1 MRATIPNLQEFR
13 NGYEEYEKHEK
24 RDAMYK
30 IATFLVDHF
39 WGQPSDMADALGV
52 LLLTWNQSF
61 YRYGYFDFELLEKC
75 ITDNLQKIES
85 FKNKDIASFSRS
97 DEHDMKDLFNK
108 FNEALRID
116 SIRFSDENKKEK
128 YTEKNLK
135 KILNE
140 LDIDFSGTNL
150 KELYTSIKSSK
161 LENAVD
167 FVKGPQK
174 DSIEITISELAL
186 EEKQKLMSLD
196 KKTKIIMRSP
206 VSAAKALHLLAPK
219 FFPLWDDKIARAYK
233 CNYNTNPAEKYISFC
248 KITKT
253 MADKVKDYDI
263 QSDRAIIKLLD
274 EYNFS
279 KYTKKWI

>member
-1 MRATIPNLQEFR
+1 MRVVIPNQEDFC
-13 NGYEEYEKHEK
+13 NGYKEYERHEK

-30 IATFLVDHF
+30 IATFLISHY
-39 WGQPSDMADALGV
+39 WGKPSEMADALGV

-75 ITDNLQKIES
+75 ITDNLKKIES
-85 FKNKDIASFSRS
+85 FKSRDIASFSTS
-97 DEHDMKDLFNK
+97 DEQNMKDLFNK

-116 SIRFSDENKKEK
+116 SIRFSDRNRKKK
-128 YTEKNLK
+128 YTKKNLQR
-135 KILNE
+135 ILNE
-140 LDIDFSGTNL
+140 LGINFSGTNL
-150 KELYTSIKSSK
+150 KELYISLKSSK
-161 LENAVD
+161 IKNAID

-174 DSIEITISELAL
+174 DSIEITISELPL

-196 KKTKIIMRSP
+196 KKMKIIMKSP
-206 VSAAKALHLLAPK
+206 VSVAKALHLLAPK
-219 FFPLWDDKIARAYK
+219 FFPLWDAEIAKHYK
-233 CNYNTNPAEKYISFC
+233 CNYDTNPADNYISFC

-253 MADKVKDYDI
+253 MADGVKDYDI
-263 QSDRAIIKLLD
+263 RSDRALIKLLD